1 MWSYY
6 ETTVDEST
14 GPEQTES
21 VLQSKHIYKV
31 GGGGGPVLGPL
42 VSRLPL
48 WAMYPSYVDVTQS
61 KYHDHTAD
69 HLYVY
74 ATTTPTASI
83 DNTTHHQP

>member
-31 GGGGGPVLGPL
+31 GGGGGPGALPGPRDKAAAIQGVRVPYILGAPHEAGYVSTQGVVYERMPL
-42 VSRLPL
+42 
-48 WAMYPSYVDVTQS
+48 PSAV
-61 KYHDHTAD
+61 A
-69 HLYVY
+69 
-74 ATTTPTASI
+74 
-83 DNTTHHQP
+83 